1 MAGDASVEN
10 LVAGIETHDPS
21 VTAAISALTDC
32 CLVDT
37 RNRTLLDVAILSN
50 NSEVVALLASNPDA
64 RQFAAPVDAQKTENI
79 KHAAAMNPVEVPI
92 SRLEAF
98 LEDGFGE
105 DLAYG
110 RTPLHT
116 ACRVCNADV
125 IATLLDAGAK
135 VDVVDVTGLTPP
147 EVAFYAHGE
156 TGLRAFLDAFE
167 RSGQTRLPVGKRL
180 LEQSIAFPETMAKLL
195 DLAQLDVFARRLLFC
210 YRCAW
215 LDVDAVRA
223 LLAQGHDP
231 NKGVTAELNPL
242 WEACSSAMLWDDAI
256 PGGLEMAFHYAK
268 HIGHP
273 GASVV
278 SFDNDLLNEDGSNFD
293 KLFAEA
299 ERKRKSLVKMVED
312 MTIAPEAERDMIER
326 RIALL
331 DVLFDA
337 GADLA
342 LARKKLNAISS
353 FDDLKKMKQGDVAN
367 HLKKRGGGIA
377 KAPRKRKPAATTS
390 WELVGETGLNTEYW
404 PEEGPGGL
412 LRLVLH
418 DVYGPVDG
426 ITLSVRL
433 SRGKSKPKGEWRDLK
448 PVQETVE
455 VEGEMR
461 PRSELTEP
469 VYGESPWAVSY
480 ELPLKKSHGF
490 NMLWIRLDHKKEARL
505 CCELD
510 PWKFAKI

>member
-1 MAGDASVEN
+1 MTDEGSVADLMARTEA
-10 LVAGIETHDPS
+10 HDPS
-21 VTAAISALTDC
+21 VVPALSALTDR
-32 CLVDT
+32 CLFDV
-37 RNRTLLDVAILSN
+37 RNRTLFDVAILSN
-50 NSEVVALLASNPDA
+50 NCEVAALLASDPDA
-64 RQFAAPVDAQKTENI
+64 LQFAAPVDAKKEKSI
-79 KHAAAMNPVEVPI
+79 KHAVAMNAVEVPI

-98 LEDGFGE
+98 LEGGFGK
-105 DLAYG
+105 DLAYA

-116 ACRVCNADV
+116 ACRAGNADV
-125 IATLLDAGAK
+125 MATLLDAGAK
-135 VDVVDVTGLTPP
+135 TDVKDVIGLTAP
-147 EVAFYAHGE
+147 EVAYYAKGE
-156 TGLRAFLDAFE
+156 TGLRNFLDVFE
-167 RSGQTRLPVGKRL
+167 RSGRKNLSVGKSL
-180 LEQSIAFPETMAKLL
+180 LEETIAFPETMAKLL
-195 DLAQLDVFARRLLFC
+195 DIAKLDAFARRLLFC

-223 LLAQGHDP
+223 MLAQGHDP

-242 WEACSSAMLWDDAI
+242 WETCASAMLWDDAI
-256 PGGLEMAFHYAK
+256 PGGLEMAFHYTK
-268 HIGHP
+268 YIGHP
-273 GASVV
+273 GASAV

-299 ERKRKSLVKMVED
+299 ERKRKSLVKLVEE
-312 MTIAPEAERDMIER
+312 MTIAPEAERNMIER
-326 RIALL
+326 RIELL
-331 DVLFDA
+331 DVLFEA

-342 LARKKLNAISS
+342 QARKKLNAISS
-353 FDDLKKMKQGDVAN
+353 FDDLKKMKLGDVAN
-367 HLKKRGGGIA
+367 HLKQRSSGTA
-377 KAPRKRKPAATTS
+377 KAPGKRKPAAATF
-390 WELVGETGLNTEYW
+390 WELVGETGLNTAYW

-426 ITLSVRL
+426 IRLSVRL

-448 PVQETVE
+448 PTTETVE

-469 VYGESPWAVSY
+469 VYGESPWTAGY

-490 NMLWIRLDHKKEARL
+490 NVLWVRLDHKKETRL
-505 CCELD
+505 CGELD